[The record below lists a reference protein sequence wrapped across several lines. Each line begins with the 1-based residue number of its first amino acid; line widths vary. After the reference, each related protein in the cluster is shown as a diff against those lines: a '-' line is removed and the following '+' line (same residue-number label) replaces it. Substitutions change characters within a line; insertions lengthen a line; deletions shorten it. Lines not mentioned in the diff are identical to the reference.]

1 LVSISGLCAQT
12 QQDPSQPAL
21 KVFDSYALSSSASFG
36 FLYGQSEEQVYVY
49 KEDVETLYSQL
60 LWDMKPLFYYGS
72 ALEFSPL
79 KPIQRWGPFAAL
91 SFRFGFPNKT
101 GVMEDRDWR
110 GTGSELTDFSS
121 HDNYTRGAA
130 LVDASIGLSMPL
142 ASLLVIKTYL
152 AYSYMFFAWCGQN
165 GYGDYGTRGHYVFS
179 GTVINYTQMWNM
191 VLGGIAV
198 SYPFLDVFSVSAA
211 LQLGT
216 VVSYSAQDDHLTNKF
231 QDINTVKIGYGRQ
244 FTDTASG
251 GLLLEPR
258 FEFTW
263 SPLNKLS
270 IALSAGW
277 RRISALKGTS
287 VSIRQEASS
296 TGSNNTPQSAGIIGA
311 AYSVLDAGL
320 SIKVRF

>member
-1 LVSISGLCAQT
+1 MRSILVPLLLVSISGLGAQT

-36 FLYGQSEEQVYVY
+36 FLYGQSEEQVYIY

-101 GVMEDRDWR
+101 GVMEDRDWQ
-110 GTGSELTDFSS
+110 GTDDTLTDFSS

-130 LVDASIGLSMPL
+130 LVDAFIGLSIPI
-142 ASLLVIKTYL
+142 ASLLVIKAYL

-191 VLGGIAV
+191 VLSGIAV

-216 VVSYSAQDDHLTNKF
+216 VVSYSAQDDHLTTK
-231 QDINTVKIGYGRQ
+231 TQ

-270 IALSAGW
+270 LTLSAGW

-287 VSIRQEASS
+287 VSIWQGSS
-296 TGSNNTPQSAGIIGA
+296 SAGYSTPQSAGIIGA